1 MAGVSPEH
9 RGAVLG
15 GDPGLHKRVYE
26 EELDMSTDGIEVE
39 ELEVEEIILA
49 SEEPDEE

>member
-9 RGAVLG
+9 RSAVLG
-15 GDPGLHKRVYE
+15 GDPGLHQRDYE

-49 SEEPDEE
+49 SDESDDE

>member
-1 MAGVSPEH
+1 MAGVSPE
-9 RGAVLG
+9 RRSAVLG
-15 GDPGLHKRVYE
+15 GDLGLHKREYE

-49 SEEPDEE
+49 SEESDEE